1 MVLLIIYLFIAIGIS
16 FLCSILEA
24 VLLSTPDSYVEVLKN
39 EKRNGAAT
47 LGKLKSEIDKPLS
60 AILTINTIAHTIGAA
75 GVGAQATKVF
85 GEVYF
90 GIISAI
96 LTLLILVLS
105 EIIPKTI
112 GATHWRSL
120 ILPFV
125 PVLRSF
131 LFIAFPFVLLSE
143 QITKL
148 IAKKGKAFSFSRQD
162 LSTIATIGYKEGI
175 IHKDESQLIFNLMK
189 LDEVQAEDIMT
200 PRTVMVTAPEKM
212 TVGELFNQKDKQNFS
227 RIPVYN
233 KNKEDITGYVLKADV
248 WEKVAMDEHDVTL
261 ADLKREI
268 TKVYERVPVPR
279 LFQLMVKKKDMMALV
294 IDEYGGTEGLVTLE
308 DIIETITGIEIVDE
322 KDTHVDYQK
331 LARELWKKRLA
342 ENSGN
347 VIEL

>member
-39 EKRNGAAT
+39 EKRKGAAT
-47 LGKLKSEIDKPLS
+47 LDKLKSEIDKPLS

-75 GVGAQATKVF
+75 GVGAQASKVF

-96 LTLLILVLS
+96 LTLLILILS

-112 GATHWRSL
+112 GATHWRKL
-120 ILPFV
+120 ILPSV
-125 PVLRSF
+125 PLLKSF
-131 LFIAFPFVLLSE
+131 LIIAFPFVILSE

-162 LSTIATIGYKEGI
+162 LSTIASIGYKEGI
-175 IHKDESQLIFNLMK
+175 IDKDESQLIFNLMK
-189 LDEVQAEDIMT
+189 LDKVQTEDIMT
-200 PRTVMVTAPEKM
+200 PRIVMVTASEKM
-212 TVGELFNQKDKQNFS
+212 TVGKLFNQKDELNFS
-227 RIPVYN
+227 RIPIYN

-248 WEKVAMDEHDVTL
+248 WEKVAMDEHEVTL

-279 LFQLMVKKKDMMALV
+279 LFQLMVKKNDMMALV
-294 IDEYGGTEGLVTLE
+294 IDEYGGTEGLVTME

-322 KDTHVDYQK
+322 KDTHIDYQK
-331 LARELWKKRLA
+331 LARELWKKRIE
-342 ENSGN
+342 ENRGN
-347 VIEL
+347 IIDL